1 VQDVLPL
8 RIHHGYKVVSDE
20 AWRLLKD
27 AHPDRDLFN
36 FWLQVSLK
44 FSIRSFDLST
54 FFLLHEGD
62 TRAAATSSSSSLVK
76 TEPLSRSTDV
86 HDFAYASDVVE
97 NNSRDPGHIVELS
110 F

>member
-8 RIHHGYKVVSDE
+8 QIHHGNQVVRGE
-20 AWRLLKD
+20 AWRLFKD
-27 AHPDRDLFN
+27 AHPDRDFSD
-36 FWLQVSLK
+36 FWLEVSLK
-44 FSIRSFDLST
+44 FSICSFDLST
-54 FFLLHEGD
+54 FFLLREGD
-62 TRAAATSSSSSLVK
+62 ACVVATSSSSSPVR
-76 TEPLSRSTDV
+76 TGPLSPRTDV